1 MADSTTTS
9 QGSTRDIFFEC
20 PSCQKSMVIDES
32 ASGMPIPCPGCGA
45 GVIVPPKSTTE
56 AAVPV
61 PGVDLAGLESRLAAL
76 GSKLKE
82 LQTQRTEINN
92 NIGVRLNDINRQ
104 MVLLARLETSQQ
116 QVLQDWQELV
126 AQVKA
131 ARSAKQ

>member
-1 MADSTTTS
+1 
-9 QGSTRDIFFEC
+9 
-20 PSCQKSMVIDES
+20 MVIDES
-32 ASGMPIPCPGCGA
+32 AAGMPIPCPGCGA
-45 GVIVPPKSTTE
+45 GVIVPPKSSVE
-56 AAVPV
+56 APAAAPGLDLAAV
-61 PGVDLAGLESRLAAL
+61 ESRLTAL

-104 MVLLARLETSQQ
+104 MVLIARLETSQQ

-131 ARSAKQ
+131 ARLAKQ